1 MVNGARIAFFPDV
14 GVNEAFADEL
24 FIGYFG
30 DHQLAR
36 GEKADE
42 ILHTEQMRMK
52 QMREMKMDLI
62 KSLINYKIN

>member
-1 MVNGARIAFFPDV
+1 MAIDILVEKLNIEMSGPNMWHFVFVLKSI
-14 GVNEAFADEL
+14 L
-24 FIGYFG
+24 F
-30 DHQLAR
+30 DR

-52 QMREMKMDLI
+52 QMREMKLDLI

>member
-1 MVNGARIAFFPDV
+1 MVIDILVEKLTSEMSGPNMWHFIYV
-14 GVNEAFADEL
+14 LKSIL
-24 FIGYFG
+24 F
-30 DHQLAR
+30 DR

-52 QMREMKMDLI
+52 LMREMNLDLI